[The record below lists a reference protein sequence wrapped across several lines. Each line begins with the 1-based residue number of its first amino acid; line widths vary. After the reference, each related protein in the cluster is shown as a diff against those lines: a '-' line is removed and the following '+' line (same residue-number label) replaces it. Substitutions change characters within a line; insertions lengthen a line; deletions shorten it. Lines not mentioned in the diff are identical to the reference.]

1 RCSADAN
8 QESRSSCPRM
18 PFCLIPAISTVID
31 LKPKLGE
38 GPIWDV
44 RTGRLWWIDSQD
56 GRVFSNDADG
66 GGLRVWDVR
75 EKVGSMALT
84 EDDDEIIVAL
94 QSGLYSYNLVSDA
107 RELIAA
113 PEPGLPSNRLNDGKV
128 DAAGRFV
135 FGSMDTMEEKAGGR
149 LYSLSVDR
157 ELTVLDEGI
166 ICSNGP
172 CWSPDGGTFYFADTW
187 TGDIW
192 AYDYDLATGEVSN
205 RRVFVTVDTSDGG
218 ACDGMTVDAEGFVW
232 QAHVYGG
239 KVNRYDPDGTLERQI
254 EMPVRKVTCP
264 VFGGDDLD
272 RLYVTTMARPPLPRF
287 PEDGARRGALLV
299 IDGLGVRGYETPR
312 FGAAAQ
318 G

>member
-1 RCSADAN
+1 
-8 QESRSSCPRM
+8 M
-18 PFCLIPAISTVID
+18 ID

>member
-1 RCSADAN
+1 MR
-8 QESRSSCPRM
+8 
-18 PFCLIPAISTVID
+18 ISTVID